1 MESLRAVRA
10 AEVIILAADAGA
22 HGVRSRNIDTAH
34 GILDHLI
41 MPRVFLAWERGF
53 VEFPQGLPH

>member
-41 MPRVFLAWERGF
+41 MPCVPLVRERWF
-53 VEFPQGLPH
+53 VELPQGLPH